1 MDALGKRPLVVGI
14 GGSEGPGSAT
24 ERALAR
30 ALEEAGLRGAEVRIY
45 GGAFL
50 GALPLFRPG
59 HPERTWQARELV
71 TTVARADGIIL
82 ATPSYHGGVS
92 GMVKNALDYLEDLRC
107 DDRPYLDGRAVG
119 CVVTSAGTQA
129 GGITLAAL
137 RAIVHALRGWPTPFG
152 ATLDVLPG
160 ASAESVVDRDA
171 GKLAI
176 VAAQVVE
183 FARMA
188 GAVHNAIEVAG

>member
-14 GGSEGPGSAT
+14 GGSDGPGSAT

-30 ALEEAGLRGAEVRIY
+30 ALEEAELRGAEVRLF

-59 HPERTWQARELV
+59 HPERTWQACELV

-82 ATPSYHGGVS
+82 ATPSYHGGIS

-119 CVVTSAGTQA
+119 CLVTSAGTQA

-152 ATLDVLPG
+152 ATLGVRPG
-160 ASAESVVDRDA
+160 ASAEFLTEREA

-188 GAVHNAIEVAG
+188 EAVHNAVEVAG